1 MAETLT
7 LGGFALALAAL
18 LYSWRRRGLRRDAL
32 DRLFGDLEA
41 TAPLELPTTRNL
53 RRPLARPWRWAPAV
67 LGLAVLAG
75 VYWIVHWPLQFA
87 VAFGVIVALLGH
99 QLEAFLADRRA
110 VKMENQLSDAIDIM
124 VGALGAGA
132 GVTHA
137 LHAAIAE
144 TRMPLRG
151 ELEEVLGRI
160 RLGDDARLVF
170 RSLANRV
177 PLETFLLF
185 ATTLGVHW
193 ETGGSLAPTLATIGR
208 TIRDRIETA
217 RRIRSNIAQS
227 QISTIVI
234 LLLTY
239 FIAAVVWRNSPDQMR
254 AFLGTSLGAS
264 AVAGSMMLQA
274 VGLVWMNWI
283 SKIRF

>member
-7 LGGFALALAAL
+7 IGIIALLIAAL
-18 LYSWRRRGLRRDAL
+18 VYGWRIVSLRNETL
-32 DRLFGDLEA
+32 DRLYLDDH
-41 TAPLELPTTRNL
+41 TTGFVPSTRL
-53 RRPLARPWRWAPAV
+53 HSRKRPLSRPWRWLPWA
-67 LGLAVLAG
+67 LGILVFAITFWV
-75 VYWIVHWPLQFA
+75 VHWPVQFA
-87 VAFGVIVALLGH
+87 VAGSVITALLGA
-99 QLEAFLADRRA
+99 QFEAFLAERKASRL
-110 VKMENQLSDAIDIM
+110 ENQLSDSIDLM

-132 GVTHA
+132 GVTS
-137 LHAAIAE
+137 AIAAVIDE
-144 TRMPLRG
+144 VREPLRG

-160 RLGDDARLVF
+160 RLGDDARIVF
-170 RSLANRV
+170 RSLAERV

-217 RRIRSNIAQS
+217 RRIRSNVAQS

-239 FIAAVVWRNSPDQMR
+239 FIAAIVWRNGPDQME
-254 AFLGTSLGAS
+254 AFLSTSLGGWAAAS
-264 AVAGSMMLQA
+264 SMMLQA
-274 VGLVWMNWI
+274 VGIVWMSWI
-283 SKIRF
+283 SKVRF